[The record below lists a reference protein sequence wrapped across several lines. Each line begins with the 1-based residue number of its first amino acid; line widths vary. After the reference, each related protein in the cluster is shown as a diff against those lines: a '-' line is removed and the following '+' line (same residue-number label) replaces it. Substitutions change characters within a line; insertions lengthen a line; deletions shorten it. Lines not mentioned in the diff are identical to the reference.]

1 MKNKKR
7 SAILGIFG
15 SSLNSLRHLIG
26 ATAFALAA
34 LASVNADQTLTTF
47 SVTTQTGGPGVTNA
61 GATANASSGFTAS
74 KLVWGSGVGAG
85 NSSSPANTFNA
96 AFASDPTTPA
106 LALAGNMDITFTTVI
121 SAGWDINVDA
131 VSGFVKGNTT
141 TGPGPQSIG
150 LYWSTNSGTTWN
162 LAGNTATS
170 SVTGTD
176 LSTVVNTGANGLTLK
191 PVDFNNVASANPLT
205 VNWAIAFWGGVSGRA
220 GIGKGSFVLSGNI
233 LASALGNQYWTGG
246 PSGTWD
252 TSTVN
257 WYNTNG
263 SGAADAFT
271 SGDNAYFT
279 NATATAITV
288 SAGGITAGTV
298 TVTNSGNLTLG
309 GGTLTASGITQNGT
323 GTLTINNANTLSGG
337 LTQNSGLVIANASNA
352 IAGGATLK
360 GGTFQDAAAGSVTG
374 AITLNGGTL
383 DVTAASTET
392 NLSSAIAVGV
402 GGGTLSVDGTN
413 SVTFTGNVTGPQNTL
428 TVAGTGTTIISGT
441 VGANKNGP
449 FLNVNNGSTL
459 ALTLPATTSQKTNDI
474 AGGVI
479 NGSLIGGTNIISID
493 PLNTNIAGS
502 GTLTG
507 VGTLTLNGG
516 SVMTTYNTNAP
527 YNSKSATLA
536 LPVIL
541 SAGTTNNFLG
551 SAGGNNLTVSGS
563 VSGVGAI
570 TVANTSGAN
579 KVTLSGTNS
588 FTGGIQVNAGYLAV
602 TASNASSVLMNGT
615 GATLESGGGLVGTV
629 GGFIMTNGGNMNV
642 GGGTLGITNV
652 VPAGSATNLAAN
664 TATAG
669 GLVISGGADFTS
681 LTGTAANLLFTLTN
695 SATANTDYSQLSV
708 GGLLN
713 YGGANL
719 YINLNNT
726 NAGFAFDPASLQL
739 INPIGGVTGSL
750 NSVTFSDYG
759 LSSTNAIALSFSGT
773 TWTGLDGTNSIAF
786 DTSTGVL
793 AFNGGSVPE
802 PSTCA
807 LLGLSLTAFTIIM
820 IRRRRSNA

>member
-15 SSLNSLRHLIG
+15 NSPRHLIG

-34 LASVNADQTLTTF
+34 LASASADQTLTTF
-47 SVTTQTGGPGVTNA
+47 NVTTQTGGPGTNNS
-61 GATANASSGFTAS
+61 GPIQNASSGFTATQ
-74 KLVWGSGVGAG
+74 LVWGSGVGVG
-85 NSSSPANTFNA
+85 NGSSPTSTFNA
-96 AFASDPTTPA
+96 TFANATANAAS
-106 LALAGNMDITFTTVI
+106 ALAGNLDITFTTVI
-121 SAGWDINVDA
+121 SAGWDINIDA
-131 VSGFVKGNTT
+131 VSGFLLGKTSA
-141 TGPGPQSIG
+141 GPGSTG
-150 LYWSTNSGTTWN
+150 LYWSTNSGATWN
-162 LAGNTATS
+162 LAGNTATATVS
-170 SVTGTD
+170 GTD
-176 LSTVVNTGANGLTLK
+176 LSTNVNSGANGLTLK
-191 PVDFNNVASANPLT
+191 PVEFNNVSSANPLT
-205 VNWAIAFWGGVSGRA
+205 VNWAIPYWGNLASGRS
-220 GIGKGSFVLSGNI
+220 GLGKGSFILKGNI
-233 LASALGNQYWTGG
+233 LVSALGNQYWTGG
-246 PSGTWD
+246 ASGTWD
-252 TSTVN
+252 TTTVS

-263 SGAADAFT
+263 TGAADAFT

-279 NATATAITV
+279 NTTATDITV

-298 TVTNSGNLTLG
+298 TVTNAGNLTLG
-309 GGTLTASGITQNGT
+309 GGTLTASGINQNGT

-337 LTQNSGLVIANASNA
+337 LIQNSGIVIANASNA
-352 IAGGATLK
+352 ITGGATLN
-360 GGTFQDAAAGSVTG
+360 GGTFQDATSGSIKG
-374 AITLNGGTL
+374 AITLNSGTF

-392 NLSSAIAVGV
+392 NLSSSIIVGV

-413 SVTFTGNVTGPQNTL
+413 TVNFTGNVTGPQNTL
-428 TVAGTGTTIISGT
+428 TVAGTGTTVVSGT

-459 ALTLPATTSQKTNDI
+459 ALTLPPTGVQKTNDI

-507 VGTLTLNGG
+507 VGTLTMNGG

-527 YNSKSATLA
+527 YNSKSANLA
-536 LPVIL
+536 LPVVL

-563 VSGVGAI
+563 VSGNGAI
-570 TVANTSGAN
+570 TVANTAVAN

-588 FTGGIQVNAGYLAV
+588 FTGGIQVNTGYLAV
-602 TASNASSVLMNGT
+602 TGSNASSVTMNGA

-681 LTGTAANLLFTLTN
+681 QTGIAANLLFTLTN
-695 SATANTDYSQLSV
+695 SATSNTDYSQLSV

-750 NSVTFSDYG
+750 NSVTFADYG
-759 LSSTNAIALSFSGT
+759 ASSTNAIALSFSGT
-773 TWTGLDGTNSIAF
+773 TWSGLDGTNSIAF

>member
-15 SSLNSLRHLIG
+15 SSLNSLRHLMG
-26 ATAFALAA
+26 ATAFAFAA
-34 LASVNADQTLTTF
+34 LASASADQTLTTF
-47 SVTTQTGGPGVTNA
+47 NVTTSTGGPGVTNA

-74 KLVWGSGVGAG
+74 TLVWGSGVGAG
-85 NSSSPANTFNA
+85 NGSSPASTFNA

-106 LALAGNMDITFTTVI
+106 LALAGYMDITFTTVI
-121 SAGWDINVDA
+121 SAGWNINVDA

-176 LSTVVNTGANGLTLK
+176 LSSAVNSGAGGLTAN

-220 GIGKGSFVLSGNI
+220 GLGKGNFVLSGNI
-233 LASALGNQYWTGG
+233 LASSLGNQYWTGG

-252 TSTVN
+252 TSTAN

-288 SAGGITAGTV
+288 TAGGISAGTV
-298 TVTNSGNLTLG
+298 TVTNTGNLTLG
-309 GGTLTASGITQNGT
+309 GGTLTASGINQNGT
-323 GTLTINNANTLSGG
+323 GTLTINNATVLTGG
-337 LTQNSGLVIANASNA
+337 EILNSGVVIANASNA
-352 IAGGATLK
+352 IAGGATIN
-360 GGTFQDAAAGSVTG
+360 GGILRDAVAGSLSG
-374 AITLNGGTL
+374 PLNLNGGTF
-383 DVTAASTET
+383 DVNANSTET
-392 NLSSAIAVGV
+392 NVASGIFVGS
-402 GGGTLSVDGTN
+402 GGGTISVDGTN
-413 SVTFTGNVTGPQNTL
+413 TVTFTGNVTGPQNTL
-428 TVAGTGTTIISGT
+428 TAAGTGTITFTNTI
-441 VGANKNGP
+441 GANKNGI
-449 FLNVNNGSTL
+449 FLNENAGSTVNL
-459 ALTLPATTSQKTNDI
+459 AVVGATKTNEF

-479 NGSLIGGTNIISID
+479 NGALVGGSNVLAID

-507 VGTLTLNGG
+507 IGTLTLNGG

-527 YNSKSATLA
+527 YNNQSATLA

-579 KVTLSGTNS
+579 KVTLAGSNS

-615 GATLESGGGLVGTV
+615 GATLESGAGVVGKV
-629 GGFIMTNGGNMNV
+629 AGFSMTNGGNMNV
-642 GGGTLGITNV
+642 GGGSLVVGTNTIGGTAV
-652 VPAGSATNLAAN
+652 NISSN
-664 TATAG
+664 TSTAG
-669 GLVISGGADFTS
+669 GLIISGGVDFTS
-681 LTGTAANLLFTLTN
+681 QTGTPANLQFTLTN
-695 SATANTDYSQLSV
+695 SVLPNADFSTLTVV
-708 GGLLN
+708 GALN
-713 YGGANL
+713 YGGANMF
-719 YINLNNT
+719 INLNNT
-726 NAGFAFDPASLQL
+726 NSLYSFTRASLQL
-739 INPIGGVTGSL
+739 INANGGVAGSL
-750 NSVTFSDYG
+750 GSVTFDDYG
-759 LSSTNAIALSFSGT
+759 STSTNAIALTLAGN
-773 TWTGLDGTNSIAF
+773 TWTGMDGTNSISFNTA
-786 DTSTGVL
+786 TGILVL
-793 AFNGGSVPE
+793 NGVPE
-802 PSTCA
+802 PSSYV
-807 LLGLSLTAFTIIM
+807 LFGLGLAALTFVV

>member
-1 MKNKKR
+1 
-7 SAILGIFG
+7 
-15 SSLNSLRHLIG
+15 
-26 ATAFALAA
+26 
-34 LASVNADQTLTTF
+34 
-47 SVTTQTGGPGVTNA
+47 
-61 GATANASSGFTAS
+61 
-74 KLVWGSGVGAG
+74 
-85 NSSSPANTFNA
+85 
-96 AFASDPTTPA
+96 
-106 LALAGNMDITFTTVI
+106 
-121 SAGWDINVDA
+121 
-131 VSGFVKGNTT
+131 
-141 TGPGPQSIG
+141 
-150 LYWSTNSGTTWN
+150 
-162 LAGNTATS
+162 
-170 SVTGTD
+170 
-176 LSTVVNTGANGLTLK
+176 
-191 PVDFNNVASANPLT
+191 
-205 VNWAIAFWGGVSGRA
+205 
-220 GIGKGSFVLSGNI
+220 VL
-233 LASALGNQYWTGG
+233 
-246 PSGTWD
+246 
-252 TSTVN
+252 
-257 WYNTNG
+257 
-263 SGAADAFT
+263 
-271 SGDNAYFT
+271 
-279 NATATAITV
+279 
-288 SAGGITAGTV
+288 
-298 TVTNSGNLTLG
+298 
-309 GGTLTASGITQNGT
+309 
-323 GTLTINNANTLSGG
+323 
-337 LTQNSGLVIANASNA
+337 
-352 IAGGATLK
+352 
-360 GGTFQDAAAGSVTG
+360 
-374 AITLNGGTL
+374 
-383 DVTAASTET
+383 
-392 NLSSAIAVGV
+392 
-402 GGGTLSVDGTN
+402 
-413 SVTFTGNVTGPQNTL
+413 
-428 TVAGTGTTIISGT
+428 
-441 VGANKNGP
+441 
-449 FLNVNNGSTL
+449 
-459 ALTLPATTSQKTNDI
+459 KTNDI

-551 SAGGNNLTVSGS
+551 SAGGNNLTVSGP
-563 VSGVGAI
+563 VSGDGAI
-570 TVANTSGAN
+570 TVANSAVAN

-588 FTGGIQVNAGYLAV
+588 FTGGIQVNTGYLAV
-602 TASNASSVLMNGT
+602 TGSNASSVKMNGA
-615 GATLESGGGLVGTV
+615 GATLESALGQTGTI
-629 GGFIMTNGGNMNV
+629 GGFSMTNGGNMNV
-642 GGGTLGITNV
+642 GGGTLGISPNSYS
-652 VPAGSATNLAAN
+652 GSATTIASN

-681 LTGTAANLLFTLTN
+681 QTVIAANLLFTLTN

>member
-34 LASVNADQTLTTF
+34 LASVQAAEVNLTTF
-47 SVTTQTGGPGVTNA
+47 TVSTQTGGPGTNNS
-61 GATANASSGFTAS
+61 GTIANAFSGFTS
-74 KLVWGSGVGAG
+74 TQLVWGSGVGVG
-85 NSSSPANTFNA
+85 NSSSPSSTFNA
-96 AFASDPTTPA
+96 TFANATASAAAA
-106 LALAGNMDITFTTVI
+106 LTGNLDITFTTVI
-121 SAGWDINVDA
+121 SAGWDVNVDA
-131 VSGFVKGNTT
+131 ISGFVLGKTSG
-141 TGPGPQSIG
+141 GPGSTG

-162 LAGNTATS
+162 LAGNTATTAT
-170 SVTGTD
+170 TGTD
-176 LSTVVNTGANGLTLK
+176 LSSTVNSGAGGLTLN
-191 PVDFNNVASANPLT
+191 PVEFNNTTGTTPLT
-205 VNWAIAFWGGVSGRA
+205 VSWAIPYWGNTVSGRS
-220 GIGKGSFVLSGNI
+220 GLGKGSFILKGNI

-246 PSGTWD
+246 ISGTWD
-252 TSTVN
+252 TTTVS

-279 NATATAITV
+279 NATPTAITV
-288 SAGGITAGTV
+288 TAGGISAGTV
-298 TVTNSGNLTLG
+298 TVTNAGGLTLG
-309 GGTLTASGITQNGT
+309 GGTLTASGINQNGT
-323 GTLTINNANTLSGG
+323 GTLTINNTTTLSGG
-337 LTQNSGLVIANASNA
+337 LVQNSGFVIANASNA
-352 IAGGATLK
+352 ITGGALIN
-360 GGTFQDAAAGSVTG
+360 GGTLQDTTAGSVKG
-374 AITLNGGTL
+374 AITLNGGSF
-383 DVTAASTET
+383 DVTSASSET
-392 NLSSAIAVGV
+392 NLSSIINVGT

-413 SVTFTGNVTGPQNTL
+413 TVNFTGNVTGAQNTM
-428 TVAGTGTTIISGT
+428 TISGTGTTILSGT
-441 VGANKNGP
+441 VGANKNGV
-449 FLNVNNGSTL
+449 FLNENAGSTVYL
-459 ALTLPATTSQKTNDI
+459 ALTGLKTNDL

-479 NGSLIGGTNIISID
+479 NGSLVGTSSIISID
-493 PLNTNIAGS
+493 PMNPNIVGS

-507 VGTLTLNGG
+507 SGTLIMNGG
-516 SVMTTYNTNAP
+516 SVMTTYNTNSP
-527 YNSKSATLA
+527 YNNKSANLA
-536 LPVIL
+536 LPVVL
-541 SAGTTNNFLG
+541 SSGTTNNFYG
-551 SAGGNNLTVSGS
+551 SSGGNNLTVSGPI
-563 VSGVGAI
+563 SGSGALQA
-570 TVANTSGAN
+570 TMSAVAN
-579 KVTLSGTNS
+579 KLTLSGTNT

-602 TASNASSVLMNGT
+602 TGSNASSVTMNGA
-615 GATLESGGGLVGTV
+615 GATIQSALGQTGTI
-629 GGFIMTNGGNMNV
+629 GGFSMTNGGNMNV
-642 GGGTLGITNV
+642 GGGTLGV
-652 VPAGSATNLAAN
+652 VANSFGGSATNLANN
-664 TATAG
+664 TASAG
-669 GLVISGGADFTS
+669 GLLISGGADFTS
-681 LTGTAANLLFTLTN
+681 QTGIAANLLFSLTN
-695 SATANTDYSQLSV
+695 TATAITDYSQLSV

-726 NAGFAFDPASLQL
+726 NAGFAFAPASLHL
-739 INPIGGVTGSL
+739 INPNGGVAGSL